1 MSSKRDFRVMAF
13 AAGALALI
21 AAVISVSA
29 GPRSRGGEAP
39 KDRGRVREASRM
51 EKAVFGAG
59 CFWGVEETFRKVKG
73 VTSTRVGYMGGTVE
87 NPTYR
92 QVCSDTTGHTE
103 VCEVTFDPEAT
114 SYGKMLEVFWKVHDP
129 TQVNRQGPDVGKQ
142 YRSVIFY
149 SSEEQK
155 AAAEKSRKELA
166 ASGRYEKPVATAIE
180 PAKAFWPAEDY
191 HQRYFQKRGGGACHL
206 PAK

>member
-1 MSSKRDFRVMAF
+1 MTTRRDVKVMAVG
-13 AAGALALI
+13 AGLLALI
-21 AAVISVSA
+21 AVVISVSA
-29 GPRSRGGEAP
+29 GPRGRGGETP
-39 KDRGRVREASRM
+39 TDRGTGKDESRM

-73 VTSTRVGYMGGTVE
+73 VTATRVGYMGGSVE

-103 VCEVTFDPEAT
+103 VCEVTFDPGVI
-114 SYGKMLEVFWKVHDP
+114 SYGKLLEVFWKVHDP

-166 ASGRYEKPVATAIE
+166 ASDRYEKPVATAIE
-180 PAKAFWPAEDY
+180 PAKTFWPAEDY
-191 HQRYFQKRGGGACHL
+191 HQRYFEKRGGGGCHL
-206 PAK
+206 PGK